1 MVRVCSFITLCFVL
15 STCIDE
21 PPRKQINVALKRTP
35 IVTNIENSLW
45 KLKRG
50 LAPFSLQ
57 TENKQTH
64 MSKLCILIKF
74 LAFKQFIQTL
84 LCCVFLFMFR
94 FFFVQPKKSSC
105 CFFWSCSCCY
115 DFYDPPIKMK
125 YFLKCKKAAGSKRI
139 CAILKLIQYDFI
151 HSSYLSFNSYIL
163 PIFCFYFVFLV
174 LFFLRHFFELQQA
187 LSRSYKCIIIM
198 KTVIRIKN

>member
-50 LAPFSLQ
+50 LATSSLQ

-74 LAFKQFIQTL
+74 LAFKQFIQTFL
-84 LCCVFLFMFR
+84 YCVVLFMFCC
-94 FFFVQPKKSSC
+94 FFVQPKKSSC
-105 CFFWSCSCCY
+105 CFYFSSSCCY
-115 DFYDPPIKMK
+115 DFYSPSIKMK
-125 YFLKCKKAAGSKRI
+125 YFLKCKK
-139 CAILKLIQYDFI
+139 
-151 HSSYLSFNSYIL
+151 SSW
-163 PIFCFYFVFLV
+163 
-174 LFFLRHFFELQQA
+174 
-187 LSRSYKCIIIM
+187 
-198 KTVIRIKN
+198 IKENLGYSQTDSI